1 MSRTTITRKGQVVIP
16 AEIRRH
22 LGISAGQQFE
32 VGRQGSRITLTPV
45 KTLSA
50 SQAKG
55 WLGTKES
62 AAELL
67 AEARRQE
74 VGRAK
79 KLLK

>member
-16 AEIRRH
+16 ADIRRR
-22 LGISAGQQFE
+22 LGLTAGQQFE
-32 VGRQGSRITLTPV
+32 VDRRGSRITLTPV
-45 KTLSA
+45 KTLLLG
-50 SQAKG
+50 QAKG

-67 AEARRQE
+67 AGSRKHEASRE
-74 VGRAK
+74 K